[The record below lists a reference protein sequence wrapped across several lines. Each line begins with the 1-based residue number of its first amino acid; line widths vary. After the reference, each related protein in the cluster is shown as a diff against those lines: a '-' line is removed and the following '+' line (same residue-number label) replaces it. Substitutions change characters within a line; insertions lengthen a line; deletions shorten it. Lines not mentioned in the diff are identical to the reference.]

1 MMQTAANLDFRYPTV
16 EDAAWA
22 APLLRTAGRM
32 GCEYSFTTMF
42 MWRSLYHNRLARWGD
57 TLFISA
63 GEESPVYLPP
73 IGPSLADGVRVL
85 LERSAGQERPL
96 TLVGADAT
104 VVERLE
110 DAFPGRFT
118 FTSQRGDFDYI
129 YRTRDLAELPGS
141 AYHAKRN
148 HIAGFSR
155 KFNWTFEP
163 IDGRNTAEVE
173 AMAQEWCRQKGNCKD
188 KGLRTENCAI
198 REVLRHR
205 EALSVRGGLIRADG
219 RVAAFTFGSPINDKV
234 FDIQV
239 EKALPSF
246 PGAYAVINQAFAS
259 TLTAYPFL
267 NRENDLDIEGL
278 RKAKL
283 SYHPAM
289 VLEKYTCTQ
298 VR

>member
-1 MMQTAANLDFRYPTV
+1 
-16 EDAAWA
+16 
-22 APLLRTAGRM
+22 
-32 GCEYSFTTMF
+32 MF

-73 IGPSLADGVRVL
+73 IGPSPGRPGVQVL

-96 TLVGADAT
+96 TLVRGRMPPWSNGWRTPSPAGSLLPLRGRFRLYLPHEGSGGAAGGAPITPNAT
-104 VVERLE
+104 TSLV
-110 DAFPGRFT
+110 FPGNST
-118 FTSQRGDFDYI
+118 G
-129 YRTRDLAELPGS
+129 P
-141 AYHAKRN
+141 
-148 HIAGFSR
+148 
-155 KFNWTFEP
+155 FEP

-205 EALSVRGGLIRADG
+205 EALSVRGRLIPCRRPCRGLHVPVPLSTTRL
-219 RVAAFTFGSPINDKV
+219 

-239 EKALPSF
+239 EKALPSLS
-246 PGAYAVINQAFAS
+246 GGVRRHQSGI
-259 TLTAYPFL
+259 
-267 NRENDLDIEGL
+267 RLDPDGVSVSPTGRTIWIS
-278 RKAKL
+278 RDCARR
-283 SYHPAM
+283 SSPYHPAM

>member
-1 MMQTAANLDFRYPTV
+1 M
-16 EDAAWA
+16 
-22 APLLRTAGRM
+22 
-32 GCEYSFTTMF
+32 
-42 MWRSLYHNRLARWGD
+42 
-57 TLFISA
+57 
-63 GEESPVYLPP
+63 
-73 IGPSLADGVRVL
+73 
-85 LERSAGQERPL
+85 

-104 VVERLE
+104 VVEQLE
-110 DAFPGRFT
+110 DAFPGRFA

>member
-1 MMQTAANLDFRYPTV
+1 MGGYPV
-16 EDAAWA
+16 HQ
-22 APLLRTAGRM
+22 R
-32 GCEYSFTTMF
+32 
-42 MWRSLYHNRLARWGD
+42 
-57 TLFISA
+57 

-188 KGLRTENCAI
+188 KACVRRTVPSGKCCGI
-198 REVLRHR
+198 
-205 EALSVRGGLIRADG
+205 G
-219 RVAAFTFGSPINDKV
+219 RPC
-234 FDIQV
+234 
-239 EKALPSF
+239 PS
-246 PGAYAVINQAFAS
+246 GA
-259 TLTAYPFL
+259 
-267 NRENDLDIEGL
+267 G
-278 RKAKL
+278 
-283 SYHPAM
+283 
-289 VLEKYTCTQ
+289 
-298 VR
+298 

>member
-1 MMQTAANLDFRYPTV
+1 MVP
-16 EDAAWA
+16 
-22 APLLRTAGRM
+22 
-32 GCEYSFTTMF
+32 
-42 MWRSLYHNRLARWGD
+42 
-57 TLFISA
+57 
-63 GEESPVYLPP
+63 
-73 IGPSLADGVRVL
+73 
-85 LERSAGQERPL
+85 
-96 TLVGADAT
+96 
-104 VVERLE
+104 
-110 DAFPGRFT
+110 
-118 FTSQRGDFDYI
+118 
-129 YRTRDLAELPGS
+129 
-141 AYHAKRN
+141 
-148 HIAGFSR
+148 
-155 KFNWTFEP
+155 
-163 IDGRNTAEVE
+163 
-173 AMAQEWCRQKGNCKD
+173 QKGNCKD